1 MINSNQTPAPSFKT
15 NTKLESK
22 EQPSNTI
29 TEINLIKDRI
39 LRLGK
44 RKRISSITSTTS
56 PKCVWIKLQHNVRP
70 NAVAIADQSN
80 QPAHARNS
88 NPHLLHHP
96 TCQSNHPPDQNQH
109 QAPKNHQTSRTN
121 FKLMLMR
128 QPEKMASD
136 HELVHD
142 RQQEIQALPS
152 PMWVMNVNTSICG
165 RFMLPVMLGSCCRDV
180 PADAKTL
187 PEYGYR
193 VADLQWVGNLVRR
206 KGKVCGHRVHPKN
219 LQRIVFDSGKVACF
233 FARSCICCCSATST

>member
-1 MINSNQTPAPSFKT
+1 
-15 NTKLESK
+15 
-22 EQPSNTI
+22 
-29 TEINLIKDRI
+29 
-39 LRLGK
+39 
-44 RKRISSITSTTS
+44 
-56 PKCVWIKLQHNVRP
+56 
-70 NAVAIADQSN
+70 
-80 QPAHARNS
+80 
-88 NPHLLHHP
+88 
-96 TCQSNHPPDQNQH
+96 
-109 QAPKNHQTSRTN
+109 
-121 FKLMLMR
+121 MR
-128 QPEKMASD
+128 QSEKMTSD

-152 PMWVMNVNTSICG
+152 PMWVMNVNTSMVNGLWQIHASG
-165 RFMLPVMLGSCCRDV
+165 DVAGMLQGCCRDV